1 MCGCCHFS
9 VLIIVSNSLYP
20 KQKISS
26 PTNLDEMCPSWLIG
40 KSSKVL
46 PALIISGAT
55 FVSERV
61 RLWFQ
66 VLSSSVNCW
75 ECFPLKFG
83 NSTENAALSVT
94 TTEHIL
100 TFKGLLFI
108 MAYYCLILQVFSQY
122 EKHRQLILEDIFA
135 SLARLP
141 SSKKNLRNFKW
152 VIIFILMHIWALPS
166 NLLIL
171 IEWWHWPSVL

>member
-1 MCGCCHFS
+1 MCGCCHCS
-9 VLIIVSNSLYP
+9 VLTIVRNSLYP
-20 KQKISS
+20 KQKIPS
-26 PTNLDEMCPSWLIG
+26 PTNLDEICPSWLIC

-46 PALIISGAT
+46 PTLIISGAT
-55 FVSERV
+55 FVQERV
-61 RLWFQ
+61 RLCFQ
-66 VLSSSVNCW
+66 VLLSSVNCW
-75 ECFPLKFG
+75 GSIPLKFG
-83 NSTENAALSVT
+83 NLTENAALSVT
-94 TTEHIL
+94 TIKHII

-152 VIIFILMHIWALPS
+152 VIIFMLMYMWALPS

-171 IEWWHWPSVL
+171 ITWWHWPSVL